1 MHNDKCQHQLG
12 VGDATKFGFNPI
24 LIIIIIIM
32 ARITDIN
39 TENILLSLLT
49 TNQCIIICQTCSI
62 YFYYSLLM
70 T

>member
-12 VGDATKFGFNPI
+12 VGDATKFGFNQI
-24 LIIIIIIM
+24 LIIIIINM

-49 TNQCIIICQTCSI
+49 TNQCYHLSNMQHL
-62 YFYYSLLM
+62 FLLFFV

>member
-12 VGDATKFGFNPI
+12 LGDAAKFGFNPI
-24 LIIIIIIM
+24 LIIIIM